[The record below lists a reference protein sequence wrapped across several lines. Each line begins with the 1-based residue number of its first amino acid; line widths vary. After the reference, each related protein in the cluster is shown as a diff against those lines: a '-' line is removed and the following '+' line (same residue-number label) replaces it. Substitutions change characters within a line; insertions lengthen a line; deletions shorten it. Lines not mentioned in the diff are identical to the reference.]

1 MSDLINFAIDA
12 AGGLERFQNSSASR
26 RACTTPEYCGI

>member
-12 AGGLERFQNSSASR
+12 AGGLERFQQFKRVSAR
-26 RACTTPEYCGI
+26 LHHT